1 MAFDPNK
8 QLQLAAEETSP
19 GRYLLRTKGL
29 VALRRPE
36 LEMIAV
42 PEPALTAAGSVL
54 NLVASYCIDKAEIF
68 ADQTVGNV
76 LAVKGEDRE
85 LLLVV
90 RTVEATPPAK
100 GLWVK
105 LTGTGKGVLRLVDP
119 DEGSQTPLM
128 ALATMLVHRATLRRA
143 KDDAAG
149 ARTELLAAI
158 EAFPGEADQG
168 KPPVIEGANG
178 LVNWQNYLAYLDLA
192 RVTEDEGEAA
202 RHHASAAARNP
213 ALSVERA

>member
-8 QLQLAAEETSP
+8 HLKLHAEETSN
-19 GRYLLRTKGL
+19 GRYLLRTVGL
-29 VALRRPE
+29 VAFRRPE

-54 NLVASYCIDKAEIF
+54 NLIASYTVEKSEVF

-90 RTVEATPPAK
+90 RTVEATPPAA
-100 GLWVK
+100 GLWKK

-119 DEGSQTPLM
+119 DEGSTTPLM
-128 ALATMLVHRATLRRA
+128 ALATMLVHRAALRRA
-143 KDDAAG
+143 KDDEAG
-149 ARTELLAAI
+149 ARAELEAAI
-158 EAFPGEADQG
+158 AAYPGEQG
-168 KPPVIEGANG
+168 KGPPPVIEGANG
-178 LVNWQNYLAYLDLA
+178 LVNWQNHLAYDDLA
-192 RVTEDEGEAA
+192 RLTDG
-202 RHHASAAARNP
+202 RASADR
-213 ALSVERA
+213 

>member
-8 QLQLAAEETSP
+8 HLKLHAEETSP
-19 GRYLLRTKGL
+19 GRYLLRTLGL
-29 VALRRPE
+29 VAFRRPE

-54 NLVASYCIDKAEIF
+54 NLIAAYTVDKAEVL

-90 RTVEATPPAK
+90 RTVEATPPAA
-100 GLWVK
+100 GLWKK

-119 DEGSQTPLM
+119 DEGSTTPLM
-128 ALATMLVHRATLRRA
+128 ALATMLVHRAAVRRA
-143 KDDAAG
+143 KNDTAG
-149 ARTELLAAI
+149 ARAELEAAI
-158 EAFPGEADQG
+158 AAFPGDKDKGPA
-168 KPPVIEGANG
+168 PVIEGANG
-178 LVNWQNYLAYLDLA
+178 LVNWQNYLAHADLA
-192 RVTEDEGEAA
+192 ALETEQVPGAEDA
-202 RHHASAAARNP
+202 
-213 ALSVERA
+213 